1 MTQPTAGQH
10 ALISFA
16 LIGAMFGSG
25 AIKPPRP
32 PSSPVSGRKK
42 QIAPPPP

>member
-1 MTQPTAGQH
+1 MTKNTSGQH
-10 ALISFA
+10 ALETFA

-32 PSSPVSGRKK
+32 PSTPVSGRKK
-42 QIAPPPP
+42 